1 MYFCT
6 KWKISLIYGT
16 IFHYSEILPSINSGK
31 SSLTTA
37 LSTNL
42 VLYLMDKKLALETI
56 RRMTDELAYINN
68 LMCFFLKRLLL
79 GTVIVIVKSLLQI
92 GLLLL

>member
-1 MYFCT
+1 
-6 KWKISLIYGT
+6 
-16 IFHYSEILPSINSGK
+16 
-31 SSLTTA
+31 
-37 LSTNL
+37 
-42 VLYLMDKKLALETI
+42 MDKKLALETI